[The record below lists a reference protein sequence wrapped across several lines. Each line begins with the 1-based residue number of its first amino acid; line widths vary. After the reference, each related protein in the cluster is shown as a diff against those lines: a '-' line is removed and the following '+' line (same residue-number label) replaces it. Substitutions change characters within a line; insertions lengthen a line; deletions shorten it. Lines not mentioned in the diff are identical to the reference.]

1 MSDILEYKCPCC
13 GGAIEFNSKLQ
24 KMKCPYCDTE
34 FDMETVKEFNEAAA
48 SQQADDMTWENA
60 SGTDWKENE
69 TDKMSVYVCQ
79 SCGGEIVADESTG
92 ASSCPFC
99 GNPVVI
105 SGKFSGDLRPD
116 FIIPFKL
123 DKKAAKEGLNKTF
136 TARSFFPRFS
146 KKRTILTRSKA
157 STCHS
162 GFLTQTPL
170 QISAI
175 MPPAPVSGAM
185 MSMTIRK
192 PATTLFSAPE
202 ISVSTRFL

>member
-60 SGTDWKENE
+60 SG
-69 TDKMSVYVCQ
+69 
-79 SCGGEIVADESTG
+79 
-92 ASSCPFC
+92 
-99 GNPVVI
+99 
-105 SGKFSGDLRPD
+105 
-116 FIIPFKL
+116 
-123 DKKAAKEGLNKTF
+123 
-136 TARSFFPRFS
+136 
-146 KKRTILTRSKA
+146 
-157 STCHS
+157 
-162 GFLTQTPL
+162 
-170 QISAI
+170 
-175 MPPAPVSGAM
+175 